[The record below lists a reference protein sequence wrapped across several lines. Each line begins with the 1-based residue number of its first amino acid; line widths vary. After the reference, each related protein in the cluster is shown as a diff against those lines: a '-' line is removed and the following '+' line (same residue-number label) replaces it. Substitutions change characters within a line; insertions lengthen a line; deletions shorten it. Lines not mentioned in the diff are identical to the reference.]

1 MLRQS
6 ASMPKSKRIVRNRRY
21 ACRTC
26 MCALPRSAR
35 SRHSSIEQAYGGRGS
50 LLKLPDLFGGK
61 IRLIGAAYRAYPV
74 FGKILKFRS
83 RFDSRIRVSLF
94 RVINVSTDGTDVSGH
109 CILLMFKF
117 RLIRLI
123 SRRIYRRLTTLNGMI
138 IGIG

>member
-1 MLRQS
+1 MEKIPSPFAVLILFLR
-6 ASMPKSKRIVRNRRY
+6 PCY
-21 ACRTC
+21 
-26 MCALPRSAR
+26 L
-35 SRHSSIEQAYGGRGS
+35 G
-50 LLKLPDLFGGK
+50 LKLPDLFGGK

-83 RFDSRIRVSLF
+83 RLDSRIRVSLF

-138 IGIG
+138 IGIGQRFFVL